1 MKEGVEEEVIE
12 KTVGQ
17 IEDIVIK
24 TLLSVD
30 EDIRNKFSER
40 NSMYNC
46 YSLTGKD
53 RIQQNAN

>member
-24 TLLSVD
+24 TLISVD
-30 EDIRNKFSER
+30 KDIRDKFSQR

-46 YSLTGKD
+46 YSLTGTRYK
-53 RIQQNAN
+53 